1 MSRPLRIEYPGAVYH
16 VMNRGGAR
24 QKTFLY
30 KEDYE
35 SFLNTLSE
43 THELWGIEV
52 LAYCLMN
59 NHYHLCLR
67 TPEGNLSRV
76 MRHLDGLY
84 TQRFNRAHRRDGALF
99 RGRYKA
105 ILIDAD
111 EYLTTVVRYIHLN
124 PVEAGL
130 CKLPETY
137 PWSSH
142 RAYLRPE
149 NAPPWLRVEEVL
161 KRFGETQEFL
171 QFVLCGNDETFKEF
185 YSRDRQSPVLGGE
198 KFLDGVRRR
207 LHRVIREHPRYERAR
222 IRPAVSEVLGLVS
235 QEYGIQ
241 VQDLIRGRRG
251 RESEARKV
259 AMFLVKRLCDLTLQE
274 TAERFGVGSYGVI
287 GWACHAIRSKMD
299 ADREL
304 KRKVEKIHGLVN
316 QQKI

>member
-35 SFLNTLSE
+35 SFLKTLSE

-111 EYLTTVVRYIHLN
+111 EYLTAVVRYIHLN
-124 PVEAGL
+124 PVEAGFA
-130 CKLPETY
+130 KLPETY

-142 RAYLRPE
+142 RAYLQPE
-149 NAPPWLRVEEVL
+149 NTPPWLRVEEVL
-161 KRFGETQEFL
+161 KRFGKTQEFH
-171 QFVLCGNDETFKEF
+171 QFVLCGNDEACKEF
-185 YSRDRQSPVLGGE
+185 YSRNRRSPVLGGE

-207 LHRVIREHPRYERAR
+207 LHRVTREHPRYERAR
-222 IRPAVSEVLGLVS
+222 IRPAVSEVLRLVS

-241 VQDLIRGRRG
+241 VEDLIRGQRG

-299 ADREL
+299 TDKEL
-304 KRKVEKIHGLVN
+304 KRKVEKIHGLSN

>member
-1 MSRPLRIEYPGAVYH
+1 
-16 VMNRGGAR
+16 
-24 QKTFLY
+24 
-30 KEDYE
+30 
-35 SFLNTLSE
+35 
-43 THELWGIEV
+43 
-52 LAYCLMN
+52 
-59 NHYHLCLR
+59 
-67 TPEGNLSRV
+67 

-111 EYLTTVVRYIHLN
+111 EYLTAVVRYIHLN
-124 PVEAGL
+124 PVEAGFA
-130 CKLPETY
+130 KLPETY

-142 RAYLRPE
+142 RAYLQPE
-149 NAPPWLRVEEVL
+149 NTPPWLRVEEVL
-161 KRFGETQEFL
+161 KRFGETQEFR
-171 QFVLCGNDETFKEF
+171 QFVLSGNDEVCKEF
-185 YSRDRQSPVLGGE
+185 YSRNRQSPVLGGE

-207 LHRVIREHPRYERAR
+207 LHQVTREHPRYERVR

-241 VQDLIRGRRG
+241 VKDLIRGRRG

-287 GWACHAIRSKMD
+287 GWACHAIRSRMG